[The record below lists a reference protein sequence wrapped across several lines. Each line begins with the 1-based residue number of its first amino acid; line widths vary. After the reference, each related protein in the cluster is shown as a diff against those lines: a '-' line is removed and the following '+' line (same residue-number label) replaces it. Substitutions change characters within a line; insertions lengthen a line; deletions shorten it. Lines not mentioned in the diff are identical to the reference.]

1 MSEYD
6 TEPVPGLPQ
15 NLPEGETLLWQGS
28 PDAKG
33 VARQV
38 LHTNAVAFY
47 FALLA
52 LVPIA
57 LSVINGTELMAAIGG
72 TARLAI
78 VGAVAIAI
86 LNALARA
93 IARTTIYSLTS
104 KRIVMRYGV
113 AFPLSLNIPFKEIS
127 AIDCKSY
134 ADGSADIALSVSGPL
149 RMSYLHLWPH
159 SRAWRFENAQ
169 PTLRVLPGGVDVA
182 QSIAAAMV
190 AAGVQGAQVR
200 AHTPEAKDVLQPPV
214 PGLTSAAA

>member
-28 PDAKG
+28 PEPKA

-38 LHTNAVAFY
+38 LHTKAVTIY
-47 FALLA
+47 FAVLA
-52 LVPIA
+52 LVPLVICAAQGSELAPA
-57 LSVINGTELMAAIGG
+57 LFA

-78 VGAVAIAI
+78 VGAIAIAI
-86 LNALARA
+86 LNTLSRA
-93 IARTTIYSLTS
+93 IARTTIYSMTS

-134 ADGSADIALSVSGPL
+134 ADDTADVALSVSGPL

-159 SRAWRFENAQ
+159 CRAWRFENAQ
-169 PTLRVLPGGVDVA
+169 PTLRVLPAGTEIA
-182 QSIAAAMV
+182 QTIASTMM

-200 AHTPEAKDVLQPPV
+200 TRASAQPEKQQNGMPI
-214 PGLTSAAA
+214 LTSAPA

>member
-28 PDAKG
+28 PEPKA

-38 LHTNAVAFY
+38 LHTKAVALY
-47 FALLA
+47 FAVLA
-52 LVPIA
+52 LVPLVACAAQGSELAPA
-57 LSVINGTELMAAIGG
+57 LFA

-78 VGAVAIAI
+78 VGAIAIAI
-86 LNALARA
+86 LNTLSRA
-93 IARTTIYSLTS
+93 IARTTIYSMTS
-104 KRIVMRYGV
+104 KRLVMRYGV

-134 ADGSADIALSVSGPL
+134 ADGTADIALSVNGPL

-159 SRAWRFENAQ
+159 CRAWRFENAQ
-169 PTLRVLPGGVDVA
+169 PTLRVLPAGIEVA
-182 QSIAAAMV
+182 QTIASTMM

-200 AHTPEAKDVLQPPV
+200 TRAFAQQDEHQNGMPI
-214 PGLTSAAA
+214 LTSAPA